1 MRLTEIEQLLT
12 PETLRSIVEGQNT
25 LNIDLL
31 ERAAT
36 YQGYDAKS
44 PVIRW
49 FWEVVKGYPQEKQ
62 KQLLEFV
69 TASNRVPVNGAESL
83 MFVIEKLN
91 GETTSLPGSQT
102 CFGTLRL
109 PEYESKEVLRQKLD
123 IALEHSIG
131 FGQA

>member
-1 MRLTEIEQLLT
+1 MIEQLLT
-12 PETLRSIVEGQNT
+12 PEILRSIVEGQNNLDVT
-25 LNIDLL
+25 LL

-49 FWEVVKGYPQEKQ
+49 FWDIVKGYPQEKQ

-83 MFVIEKLN
+83 TFVIEKLN
-91 GETTSLPGSQT
+91 GDTTSLPGSQT

-109 PEYESKEVLRQKLD
+109 PEYKSKEVLQQKLD
-123 IALEHSIG
+123 IALEHSLG